1 MQIIKE
7 SAPHLRRRDN
17 LAMMMLDVVIAL
29 LPTIIFSLVIF
40 KLDALRNIL
49 ISVATMELCEFVFV
63 LIKNRIPYD
72 GTKHTIKE
80 HFQVQKKAYT
90 INNFLVP
97 LVSALIFALIMPAS
111 SNPGSIIYVA
121 LVLGSAFGLII
132 GKLVFGGTGKNIF
145 NPAAVGMVFAKL
157 CFGSYY
163 TYPENSYFA
172 SHATSGTI
180 STGAT
185 PLSYINY
192 TDKTFDF
199 SNYSLL
205 DLFLGKTPG
214 TIGEIFKV
222 TILVGLIYLIIR
234 HAIDWRI
241 PLFYLGVFCFD
252 MLIVGVILSASKGVN
267 CWNYL
272 MYNLLSGGL
281 IFGATFMATDPVTAP
296 ITRPGK
302 MMYGAVLG
310 SLTVIIRLFAA
321 LPEGV
326 AFSILLANISTSVI
340 DYYKWSS
347 DEFNWKNLLSL
358 ALIILLP
365 LLIIIWAMCVEVF

>member
-17 LAMMMLDVVIAL
+17 LAMMMLDVIIAL

-49 ISVATMELCEFVFV
+49 VSVATMELCEFVFV

-72 GTKHTIKE
+72 GSKHTIKE

-97 LVSALIFALIMPAS
+97 LVSALIFAMIMPAS

-172 SHATSGTI
+172 SHAADGSIT
-180 STGAT
+180 TGAT

-199 SNYSLL
+199 SNYSIL

-222 TILVGLIYLIIR
+222 TILVGLIYMIIR
-234 HAIDWRI
+234 HTIDWRI
-241 PLFYLGVFCFD
+241 PLFYLGVFAFD
-252 MLIVGVILSASKGVN
+252 MLIVGAILSAAKGVN

-365 LLIIIWAMCVEVF
+365 LLIVIWAMCVEVF